1 MSTPSLLG
9 LYRPGTTWL
18 HRLGAGPKFLGLVA
32 LSLMVVLVRG
42 PWSGVAFLG
51 LAVVLTVWSA
61 ARLRT
66 VLLSLRGIAVVALML
81 GGYQAWQ
88 RGWPVA
94 VEVVADLFALVLASL
109 VLTATTPLD
118 EMLETLTRALGPL
131 RRLGVDP
138 ERVALAFSLML
149 RAVPETLTLGRET
162 RDAAKARGL
171 ERSPRAALI
180 PFAIRVVAQA
190 RETGEALDAR
200 GIAD

>member
-1 MSTPSLLG
+1 MLLG
-9 LYRPGTTWL
+9 LYQPGTTWL
-18 HRLGAGPKFLGLVA
+18 HRTPAGAKLLALV
-32 LSLMVVLVRG
+32 LFSLVVVIVRG
-42 PWSGVAFLG
+42 PWSGAAFLG
-51 LAVVLTVWSA
+51 VSIVLTVWSTK
-61 ARLRT
+61 RLRA
-66 VLLSLRGIAVVALML
+66 VLLSLRGIAIIAVLL

-94 VEVVADLFALVLASL
+94 IEVVADLFALVLASL

-118 EMLETLTRALGPL
+118 EMLETLTRALGPF

-138 ERVALAFSLML
+138 ERVSLAFSLML
-149 RAVPETLTLGRET
+149 RAVPETLTLGREP
-162 RDAAKARGL
+162 REAAKARGL
-171 ERSPRAALI
+171 ERSPRANLV